1 MKTSLEHK
9 STIFTK
15 EIQAREKKKIK
26 LNIPVI
32 DPFGNILLLKRALM
46 GLLGIATYRRLNIV
60 NKTKVEGAEYLF
72 DLPRKNVLFVSNHQT
87 YFADVFALYHIFCST
102 KWRFKNINL
111 PLYLL
116 MPRVKSYYVAAE
128 ETMKGGLLP
137 KIFSYTGAVTVKR
150 SWRHK
155 GQKVQRGADLRAPSK
170 IKKALD
176 FGWVVTFPQGTT
188 TPNAPV
194 RKGTASLIKAFN
206 PIVVPVEIDGFFQA
220 FGKKGLAFKE
230 KGVQLKVKFKQPV
243 QFAERVSTTE
253 IQAFLEEHIK

>member
-1 MKTSLEHK
+1 MNTVFNQDSA
-9 STIFTK
+9 IFTK

-46 GLLGIATYRRLNIV
+46 GLLGLATYRRLNIV

-72 DLPRKNVLFVSNHQT
+72 NLPRRNVLFVSNHQT
-87 YFADVFALYHIFCST
+87 YFADVFALYHIFCSV
-102 KWRFKNINL
+102 KWRFKHINF
-111 PLYLL
+111 PIYLL

-128 ETMKGGLLP
+128 ETMNGGLLP

-155 GQKVQRGADLRAPSK
+155 GKEVKRGADMRAPGK

-194 RKGTASLIKAFN
+194 RKGTASMIKAFN
-206 PIVVPVEIDGFFQA
+206 PIIVPVEIDGFRQA
-220 FGKKGLAFKE
+220 FGKKGLALE
-230 KGVQLKVKFKQPV
+230 ERGVKLKVKFNQPV
-243 QFAERVSTTE
+243 QFAEGVSVEE
-253 IQAFLEEHIK
+253 IQTFLENHIK